1 VKISVALPRFKSKT
15 EHVVNDVFN
24 LTQVKQ
30 NIRKAMKR
38 VAGIFLI
45 ALLGGAV
52 SLGLYK
58 TFEKKQL
65 YNHSR
70 PEGIPIRQVSY
81 NQSEAFN
88 QPDFEA
94 AASIS
99 VHAVVHIKSEFQK
112 KSMVYDDFF
121 EFFNFGG
128 RTQPREYTTPYS
140 AMGSGVIVSPDGYIV
155 TNNHVVQEATNVTV
169 TLNDKREYKASV
181 VGTDPSTDLA
191 LIKIDEQSLPF
202 LTYGNSDEVKIG
214 EWVLA
219 VGNPFNLTSTVTAGI
234 VSAKAR
240 NINILGSQ
248 GAIES
253 FIQTD
258 AAINPGNSGGA
269 LVNTRGELIGINAAI
284 ASGTGYYTGYSFAI
298 PVNIVKKVVGDFT
311 KFGKIQRAYIGVYYR
326 EIDDQFAKEKG
337 FTDLRGIYVD
347 DVVEGGPSAIAG
359 LKSGDVIIRIDNIP
373 VNGKAELME
382 LIGQKNPGDK
392 ITILINRDG
401 KEYEL
406 PLTLQS
412 EESKIIAE
420 NENKAVVQGATF
432 EALSSKEKE
441 MLNIDYGF
449 KILSLVNGK
458 LKSAGIS
465 AGFILLSVDRKPV
478 RSIQDLKQMLT
489 NREGG
494 VLIEGLYP
502 NGLRAYYGIGL

>member
-1 VKISVALPRFKSKT
+1 
-15 EHVVNDVFN
+15 
-24 LTQVKQ
+24 
-30 NIRKAMKR
+30 MKR
-38 VAGIFLI
+38 LAGIFFI

-58 TFEKKQL
+58 AFEAKQH
-65 YNHSR
+65 YFNSR

-81 NQSEAFN
+81 NPGTAFN

-94 AASIS
+94 AAAISI
-99 VHAVVHIKSEFQK
+99 HAVVHIKSEFQK
-112 KSMVYDDFF
+112 KSLVYDDFF

-128 RTQPREYTTPYS
+128 RPQPREYSTPYS

-155 TNNHVVQEATNVTV
+155 TNNHVVQEATDVV
-169 TLNDKREYKASV
+169 ITLNDKREYKATI

-191 LIKIDEQSLPF
+191 LIKIEEQGLPF
-202 LTYGNSDEVKIG
+202 MTYGNSDEVKIG

-258 AAINPGNSGGA
+258 AAVNPGNSGGA

-298 PVNIVKKVVGDFT
+298 PVNIVKKVVGDFM
-311 KFGKIQRAYIGVYYR
+311 KYGKIQRAYLGVYYR
-326 EIDDQFAKEKG
+326 EIDDQFAREKG

-347 DVVEGGPSAIAG
+347 DVVEGGPAALAG
-359 LKSGDVIIRIDNIP
+359 VKNGDVIIRIDNNP

-382 LIGQKNPGDK
+382 LIGQKNPGDHV
-392 ITILINRDG
+392 TMVVNREG

-406 PLTLQS
+406 ALTMQN
-412 EESKIIAE
+412 EDSKLIAE
-420 NENKAVVQGATF
+420 KGNKITIQGATF
-432 EALSSKEKE
+432 EPLTANEKAG
-441 MLNIDYGF
+441 LNIDYGF
-449 KILSLVNGK
+449 KISSLANGK
-458 LKSAGIS
+458 LKNAGIS
-465 AGFILLSVDRKPV
+465 AGFILLSVDRKPL
-478 RSIQDLKQMLT
+478 RTTRDLQEMLT
-489 NREGG
+489 NRQGG

>member
-1 VKISVALPRFKSKT
+1 
-15 EHVVNDVFN
+15 
-24 LTQVKQ
+24 
-30 NIRKAMKR
+30 MKR
-38 VAGIFLI
+38 IAGIFLI

-58 TFEKKQL
+58 AFEKKQ
-65 YNHSR
+65 YFFNSR
-70 PEGIPIRQVSY
+70 PEGIPIEQVSY
-81 NQSEAFN
+81 NPSAAFN

-94 AASIS
+94 AAAISI
-99 VHAVVHIKSEFQK
+99 HAVVHIKSEFQK
-112 KSMVYDDFF
+112 KSLVYDDFF

-128 RTQPREYTTPYS
+128 RPQPREYSTPYT
-140 AMGSGVIVSPDGYIV
+140 AMGSGVIVSQDGYIV
-155 TNNHVVQEATNVTV
+155 TNNHVVQEATDVTV
-169 TLNDKREYKASV
+169 TLNDKRVYKATII
-181 VGTDPSTDLA
+181 GTDPSTDLA
-191 LIKIDEQSLPF
+191 LIKIDEQALPF
-202 LTYGNSDEVKIG
+202 MTYGNSDDVKIG

-258 AAINPGNSGGA
+258 AAVNSGNSGGA

-298 PVNIVKKVVGDFT
+298 PVNIVKKVVGDFM
-311 KFGKIQRAYIGVYYR
+311 KFGKIQRAYLGLYYR

-337 FTDLRGIYVD
+337 FTDLRGIFVD
-347 DVVEGGPSAIAG
+347 DVVEGGSAALG
-359 LKSGDVIIRIDNIP
+359 GVKSGDVIIRIDNNP

-392 ITILINRDG
+392 ITVIVNRAG

-406 PLTLQS
+406 ALTMQS
-412 EESKIIAE
+412 EDDKAVAEKESKIII
-420 NENKAVVQGATF
+420 QGATF
-432 EALSSKEKE
+432 EALSSNEKAR
-441 MLNIDYGF
+441 LNVDYGF
-449 KILSLVNGK
+449 KITSLTNGK
-458 LKSAGIS
+458 LKNAGIS
-465 AGFILLSVDRKPV
+465 AGFILLSVDRKPL
-478 RSIQDLKQMLT
+478 RTTQDLKETLT
-489 NREGG
+489 SRQGG